1 MSDTLQEVTME
12 CDSRAHSYNLGIIF
26 HDEKSIGITHPFFS
40 VVLNAFKN
48 EAEAHGFDVTFI
60 NHEIS
65 GEKMSYLEHC
75 RYRKVDGVCL
85 VCIDFSDKE
94 VQELVESEIP
104 CVTIDHRFKKVAAV
118 FSDNENGVNMLV
130 DHAVSL
136 GHKRIAFIHGHN
148 NSIVTTTRIKQ
159 FQSAMQYHGLPIPKE
174 YLQSGLYNDI
184 ELTRKIV
191 IRLLRL
197 PEPPTC
203 ILLPDDY
210 CYFGAQDAAR
220 KLELRIPEDVSF
232 AGYDGISLTQ
242 SLSPA
247 LTTIH
252 QDCLALGTESARKL
266 VSLIEYPDKK
276 INRVSIFPVK
286 LIQGGTIA
294 TAKELSPQP

>member
-1 MSDTLQEVTME
+1 MSDPTPLKEVSTK
-12 CDSRAHSYNLGIIF
+12 CDSPAHFYNLGIIF
-26 HDEKSIGITHPFFS
+26 RDEKSIGITHPFFS

-48 EAEAHGFDVTFI
+48 EAEAHGYDVTFI

-65 GEKMSYLEHC
+65 GEKMSFLDHC
-75 RYRKVDGVCL
+75 RYRRVDGVCL
-85 VCIDFSDKE
+85 VCINFNTDE

-104 CVTIDHRFKKVAAV
+104 CVTIDHRFKKAAAV

-136 GHKRIAFIHGHN
+136 GHRRIAFIHGHN

-159 FQSAMQYHGLPIPKE
+159 FQSAMQYHGLPIPEE

-184 ELTRKIV
+184 ALTRKIV
-191 IRLLRL
+191 IRLMRL

-220 KLELRIPEDVSF
+220 KLDLRIPEDISF

-266 VSLIEYPDKK
+266 ISVIEQPDKK
-276 INRVSIFPVK
+276 INRVSIYPVK
-286 LIQGGTIA
+286 LIPGGTIA
-294 TAKELSPQP
+294 EVK

>member
-1 MSDTLQEVTME
+1 MSDPMSLKEVSTK
-12 CDSRAHSYNLGIIF
+12 CDSAAHFYNLGIIF
-26 HDEKSIGITHPFFS
+26 RDEKSIGITHPFFS

-48 EAEAHGFDVTFI
+48 EAEAHGYDVTFI

-65 GEKMSYLEHC
+65 GEKMSFLDHC
-75 RYRKVDGVCL
+75 RYRRVDGVCL
-85 VCIDFSDKE
+85 VCINFNTDE

-104 CVTIDHRFKKVAAV
+104 CVTIDHRFKKAAAV

-136 GHKRIAFIHGHN
+136 GHRRIAFIRGHN

-159 FQSAMQYHGLPIPKE
+159 FQSAMQYHGLPIPEE

-184 ELTRKIV
+184 ALTRKIV
-191 IRLLRL
+191 IRLMRL

-220 KLELRIPEDVSF
+220 KLDLRIPEDISF

-266 VSLIEYPDKK
+266 ISVIEQPDKK
-276 INRVSIFPVK
+276 INRVSIYPVK
-286 LIQGGTIA
+286 LIPGGTIA
-294 TAKELSPQP
+294 EVK